1 MIGSS
6 SLPFQLCGA
15 LMAAA
20 PGAGELPW
28 LSEVQMPPPVI
39 PDDAPVLPSLLVDAE
54 GRPIT
59 TVEGWESRRDE
70 IRRFWLDYLGPAP
83 QERCDLS
90 PEVLETEQVGDVV
103 RKLVRLQVEPGCF
116 MEAYLL
122 HPAEPEG
129 RLPGVVVFHSTVDH
143 TIRQPAG
150 LDGPESKWFGLG
162 LAQRGCVAVCPR
174 CFIWDYCG
182 PKSYAEA
189 VTQLKERHP
198 GWRGMGKM
206 IFDGSRAADYLESL
220 PFVDPERLGCIGH
233 SLGAKEV
240 LYAAAFDER
249 FKAVVSSEGGIGLSF
264 SNWEAEWYLGPEI
277 REPGFGHDNHEVLA
291 LVAPR
296 AFLLIGGESADGSK
310 SWPFIERAREVYG
323 LLGAGDRIGLLMHS
337 SGHSVPQIAQ
347 ECAYGW
353 LAHFLETA
361 R

>member
-1 MIGSS
+1 MIADPT
-6 SLPFQLCGA
+6 LPFRLCTA

-28 LSEVQMPPPVI
+28 LSEVQTPPSVI
-39 PDDAPVLPSLLVDAE
+39 PEDAPVLASLLVDAD
-54 GRPIT
+54 GKPIT
-59 TVEGWESRRDE
+59 TTEGWESQRE
-70 IRRFWLDYLGPAP
+70 AIWRFWLEYLGRAP
-83 QERCDLS
+83 DERCDLA
-90 PEVLETEQVGDVV
+90 PEVLSTEQVGDVV
-103 RKLVRLQVEPGCF
+103 RKLVRLQVEPDCF

-122 HPAEPEG
+122 HPVEMEG

-150 LDGPESKWFGLG
+150 LDGPESKWFGLR
-162 LAQRGCVAVCPR
+162 LAERGFVTVSPR

-182 PKSYAEA
+182 PKSYTEA
-189 VTQLKERHP
+189 VAQLKQRHP

-249 FKAVVSSEGGIGLSF
+249 FKTIVSSEGGIGLGF
-264 SNWEAEWYLGPEI
+264 SNWEAEWYLGPNI

-296 AFLLIGGESADGSK
+296 AFLLIGGESADGSR
-310 SWPFIERAREVYG
+310 SWPFIERAKEVYD

-337 SGHSVPQIAQ
+337 SGHSVPRVAE

-353 LAHFLETA
+353 LAHFLKQNG
-361 R
+361 

>member
-1 MIGSS
+1 MIGAPA
-6 SLPFQLCGA
+6 LPFQLCSA

-20 PGAGELPW
+20 PGTGELPW
-28 LSEVQMPPPVI
+28 LSEVQTPPPMV
-39 PDDAPVLPSLLVDAE
+39 PEDAPVLEPLLVDAE
-54 GRPIT
+54 GNGIT
-59 TVEGWESRRDE
+59 TVAGWQARREE
-70 IRRFWLDYLGPAP
+70 IRRFWLEFLGPQPA
-83 QERCDLS
+83 ERCDLA
-90 PEVLETEQVGDVV
+90 PEVLSTEQVGGVV

-122 HPAEPEG
+122 HPAEIEG
-129 RLPGVVVFHSTVDH
+129 QLPGVVVFHSTVDY

-150 LDGPESKWFGLG
+150 LEGPESKWFGLR
-162 LAQRGCVAVCPR
+162 LAQRGVVTVSPR

-189 VTQLKERHP
+189 VAALRERHP
-198 GWRGMGKM
+198 GWRGMEKM

-240 LYAAAFDER
+240 LYAAALDER
-249 FKAVVSSEGGIGLSF
+249 FKAAVSSEGGIGLGF
-264 SNWEAEWYLGPEI
+264 SNWEAEWYLGPDI
-277 REPGFGHDNHEVLA
+277 RQPGFRHDNHEVLA

-296 AFLLIGGESADGSK
+296 PFLLIGGESADGSR
-310 SWPFIERAREVYG
+310 SWPFIERAKEVYD

-337 SGHSVPQIAQ
+337 SGHSVPRIAE

-353 LAHFLETA
+353 LAHFLKQDE
-361 R
+361 